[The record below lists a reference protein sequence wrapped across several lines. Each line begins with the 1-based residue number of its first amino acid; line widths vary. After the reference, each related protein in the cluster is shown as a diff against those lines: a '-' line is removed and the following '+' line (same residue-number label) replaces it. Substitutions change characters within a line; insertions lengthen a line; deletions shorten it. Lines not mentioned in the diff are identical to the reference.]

1 MKIQVCSGKSCSERF
16 SEYIIDRLENDV
28 KKFELEDMEV
38 MKSPC
43 MGNCQKWPNIKIESE
58 RFEKMNPA
66 KASELL
72 FKKLP
77 KKWN

>member
-43 MGNCQKWPNIKIESE
+43 MGNCQK
-58 RFEKMNPA
+58 
-66 KASELL
+66 
-72 FKKLP
+72 
-77 KKWN
+77 